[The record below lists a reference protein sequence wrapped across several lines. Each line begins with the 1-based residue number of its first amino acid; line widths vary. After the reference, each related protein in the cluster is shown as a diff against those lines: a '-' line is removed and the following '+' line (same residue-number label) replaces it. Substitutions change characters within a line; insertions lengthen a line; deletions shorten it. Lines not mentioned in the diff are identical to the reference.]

1 MTKIMK
7 ICYGFISNIPSDKSI
22 MGVKVD
28 TDLENA

>member
-1 MTKIMK
+1 MTKILK

-28 TDLENA
+28 LDNT